1 MQCEKRWSAPWWR
14 ISSPSPSWRTSPWD
28 SRGSSGT
35 QEALQVLKRLFR
47 YSRGSSG
54 TQEALQVLKRL
65 FRYSRGSSGTVLV
78 NQTEQIKNFSA
89 LCYLLGV
96 TSKISET
103 LYLEFRQ
110 KCSVSYNEIFIV
122 DVSYI
127 TCLVFVEQNIF
138 VLFLSLVMGLYLAA
152 VMQIC
157 PGSKP
162 IRRFQIWINNSDLVT
177 TIALYKKCK
186 KV

>member
-28 SRGSSGT
+28 
-35 QEALQVLKRLFR
+35 
-47 YSRGSSG
+47 
-54 TQEALQVLKRL
+54 
-65 FRYSRGSSGTVLV
+65 SRGSSGTVLV

-162 IRRFQIWINNSDLVT
+162 IRRFQIWINNSDLVSC
-177 TIALYKKCK
+177 YDHCFVQKM
-186 KV
+186 